1 MITYMKTHN
10 RKGKIIMI
18 FAIIAA
24 VLGAVV
30 IIGLIADG
38 PGRREIMELTFSD
51 VDFNFNNLKN
61 GTYVGEYKGTKSH
74 LRDVMVEITVSGGE
88 VKDVRILKGAVDGNG
103 KPVKMKGQYIDEF
116 LKNAIQSETLDVDV
130 ISGATVTSKSHLKA
144 LEDALMKAQ
153 P

>member
-1 MITYMKTHN
+1 MKTHN

-51 VDFNFNNLKN
+51 VDFNNLKN
-61 GTYVGEYKGTKSH
+61 GTCVGEYKGTKSH